1 MSNLLDVVK
10 AGLEKTGYDGL
21 LNECGECG
29 CKNSDLFPGN
39 CFTEDCLP
47 AYIHIHSKRP
57 ELWAMS
63 THKSGLTDA
72 DIELICEHD

>member
-10 AGLEKTGYDGL
+10 AGLEKAGYDGL
-21 LNECGECG
+21 FNECGECG
-29 CKNSDLFPGN
+29 CRNGDLSPGN

-63 THKSGLTDA
+63 IKQTGLTDD
-72 DIELICEHD
+72 DIETAIEQ